1 MFITELKDELIALGN
16 EITELKDKFYYLEAP
31 IDVIEP
37 YAVLSSTGN
46 EHIQDTGNEFEDIYF
61 QVNVYSKDADEVNEL
76 SLKIIR
82 EYKNSEAI
90 INAKLTDYH
99 IDEIRRRK
107 IFSRKFEGVFI
118 NTIDFYIDLTKL

>member
-46 EHIQDTGNEFEDIYF
+46 EHIQDTGNEFEDIA
-61 QVNVYSKDADEVNEL
+61 VYSGDEFIGILL
-76 SLKIIR
+76 SENVEVTISYIPQKEDDIFDRIL
-82 EYKNSEAI
+82 YS
-90 INAKLTDYH
+90 KLNQFN
-99 IDEIRRRK
+99 
-107 IFSRKFEGVFI
+107 IF
-118 NTIDFYIDLTKL
+118 